1 MNSKIQKPHQPAT
14 VRNPAQ
20 HDWMALID
28 TDAPCGP
35 DLEYDPE
42 FVVLGAKVVLQPEAQ
57 YGDFVGSPEPVNW
70 SDVERDCRGL
80 MMRSKDM
87 RLAVLFSRCRARV
100 AGAAGLAEGLGL
112 LAAWLAAFPEAIHP
126 QLAVDNDR
134 DAAQEIRMNALQ
146 ALTDADGL
154 LADVREIALTRS
166 TATRLQVRDVERA
179 FAHPRPSDAL
189 APESVTRQL
198 EELRAQQPAALGG
211 FDDALAS
218 LVAIEAWARE
228 HLSVYAPDLSVLSR
242 LVGRLACGDARAV
255 RPARVTNAAN
265 AANAANDDAPRK
277 AQTDADAIGQR
288 DTESNGREP
297 ELACRGTSSARSTP
311 ADRHAALELIRD
323 ARHWFDLHEP
333 SSPVPVLLRRA
344 EQMVGKRYAEVVQ
357 AIPAELLVQ
366 WDSAEVE

>member
-1 MNSKIQKPHQPAT
+1 MNSKTQKAHKPAS
-14 VRNPAQ
+14 VRDPAP

-42 FVVLGAKVVLQPEAQ
+42 FVVLGAKVVLKPEAQ

-70 SDVERDCRGL
+70 SDVERDCRRL

-112 LAAWLAAFPEAIHP
+112 LAAWLVAFPDAIHP

-146 ALTDADGL
+146 ALTDTDGL

-198 EELRAQQPAALGG
+198 EELRAQQPAALAG
-211 FDDALAS
+211 FDDALTS
-218 LVAIEAWARE
+218 LVAIDVWARE

-242 LVGRLACGDARAV
+242 LLGRLACGGARAV
-255 RPARVTNAAN
+255 RPAAVTNPAN
-265 AANAANDDAPRK
+265 AANAANDDAPRE
-277 AQTDADAIGQR
+277 AQTDADAIDHR
-288 DTESNGREP
+288 DTESNGLEP
-297 ELACRGTSSARSTP
+297 ASDYRDTSGVRARSTP

-323 ARHWFDLHEP
+323 ARQWFDLHEP

-357 AIPAELLVQ
+357 AIPAELLMQ
-366 WDSAEVE
+366 WDNPD